1 MLLYIQ
7 NGVIV
12 MRYNVEDLYMP
23 MSLKMP
29 FQELCGI
36 KQRGLLAILEVF
48 VLSNEQSQYV
58 DTQTNQPT
66 DQILNQA

>member
-23 MSLKMP
+23 RSLKMP
-29 FQELCGI
+29 FQELRGI

>member
-7 NGVIV
+7 NG
-12 MRYNVEDLYMP
+12 
-23 MSLKMP
+23 
-29 FQELCGI
+29 GI